1 MYFLSKPVLLTW
13 SISEK
18 FYLFFIVSERIVII
32 RSAGNQPFRSL
43 VLLASYSEIH
53 FRVDLWF
60 EQVPVTAD
68 TPFTKKQTLPRSP
81 SKQFMKHPAS

>member
-32 RSAGNQPFRSL
+32 R
-43 VLLASYSEIH
+43 
-53 FRVDLWF
+53 
-60 EQVPVTAD
+60 
-68 TPFTKKQTLPRSP
+68 
-81 SKQFMKHPAS
+81 